1 MPVSLA
7 LTVTGPDK
15 PGLIEALSSTL
26 ATHGANWQES
36 RMATLGGQFAGIVL
50 TSVPDDQLEP
60 LQAALDGL
68 CAQGL
73 TVSTSKSLAVQPLA
87 DQRTVRLEMT
97 GQDRPGILREIS
109 HALVTCGISI
119 EELETGCLSASWS
132 GEVIFRAT
140 AELWV
145 PADLPTERLREVLES
160 LGNELMVDITL
171 DEITSA

>member
-1 MPVSLA
+1 
-7 LTVTGPDK
+7 
-15 PGLIEALSSTL
+15 
-26 ATHGANWQES
+26 
-36 RMATLGGQFAGIVL
+36 
-50 TSVPDDQLEP
+50 
-60 LQAALDGL
+60 
-68 CAQGL
+68 
-73 TVSTSKSLAVQPLA
+73 
-87 DQRTVRLEMT
+87 MT

-119 EELETGCLSASWS
+119 EELETKCLSASWS

>member
-87 DQRTVRLEMT
+87 
-97 GQDRPGILREIS
+97 
-109 HALVTCGISI
+109 VT
-119 EELETGCLSASWS
+119 
-132 GEVIFRAT
+132 
-140 AELWV
+140 
-145 PADLPTERLREVLES
+145 
-160 LGNELMVDITL
+160 
-171 DEITSA
+171 

>member
-1 MPVSLA
+1 
-7 LTVTGPDK
+7 
-15 PGLIEALSSTL
+15 
-26 ATHGANWQES
+26 
-36 RMATLGGQFAGIVL
+36 MATLGGQFAGIVL
-50 TSVPDDQLEP
+50 TSVPDDQLES

-73 TVSTSKSLAVQPLA
+73 TVSTSKSLAVQPLT

-119 EELETGCLSASWS
+119 EELETECLSASWS